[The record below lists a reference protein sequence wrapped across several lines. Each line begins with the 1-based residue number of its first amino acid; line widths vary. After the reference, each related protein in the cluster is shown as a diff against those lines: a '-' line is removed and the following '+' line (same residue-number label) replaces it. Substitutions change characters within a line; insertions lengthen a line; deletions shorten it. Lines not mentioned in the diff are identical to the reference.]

1 MSGYV
6 TKPGD
11 PSVVYFY
18 IDSDKIMFLRAD
30 GTYDVLDLV
39 SLKPVAALTW
49 DTLTGKPAT
58 FAPTIGNTSTTAK
71 AGNYQPAYSEV
82 QGADA
87 GVRAAMRNK
96 PEILALTQQ
105 ATTLDLSVLLGK
117 VNAVIA
123 AIKA

>member
-49 DTLTGKPAT
+49 DTLAGKPAT
-58 FAPTIGNTSTTAK
+58 FAPTTGLTSITAK
-71 AGNYQPAYSEV
+71 RGDWNPSYTDV
-82 QGADA
+82 VGADS
-87 GVRAAMRNK
+87 GVRNALKTK
-96 PEILALTQQ
+96 PEIAALTLQ
-105 ATTLDLSVLLGK
+105 AGTLDLSVLLGK
-117 VNAVIA
+117 VNTIITAL
-123 AIKA
+123 KA

>member
-1 MSGYV
+1 MSGYI

-18 IDSDKIMFLRAD
+18 IDSDRIMFLKAD
-30 GTYDVLDLV
+30 GTYDVVILKDLV
-39 SLKPVAALTW
+39 PTVAATW
-49 DTLTGKPAT
+49 DTLSGKPAT
-58 FAPTIGNTSTTAK
+58 FAPTIGTTSTTAK
-71 AGNYQPAYSEV
+71 AGNYQPGYAEV

-105 ATTLDLSVLLGK
+105 ASTLDLSVLLGK